1 MLILYISMLQTVNHV
16 KKNIC
21 FSFLYLYNSR
31 WFVIFAHMKK
41 ITIIIVSIIIGVSFL
56 GLLFIQMQYINQMIK
71 MRKEQFDESVI
82 RSLDQASRNLEQNET
97 FRYLEKV
104 ANEALLDKRD
114 STPEKLNTKKII
126 SQTTKYSIQG
136 NTASFEL
143 QTHVKHPSAIPKVLR
158 LKSSNSISEASKNFQ
173 EYVKNAYVYQKGLL
187 DEVVYSILYTASDK
201 PLEERINFKLL
212 DQDIRYALEN
222 NGISIPYHFT
232 VSTSDGREVYR
243 CPDYEEKGEY
253 YSYSQVLFRND
264 PSNKMGIVKIHFPD
278 MNTYLLGTARMMIPA
293 LAFTIILFVTFV
305 FTIYVIFRQKK
316 ITEMK
321 NDFINNMT
329 HEFKTPISSIS
340 LAAQMLNDK
349 SITKSEA
356 MYENLSRVINDET
369 KRLRFQ
375 VEKVLQMS
383 LYDRDNIAFK
393 QKELDANTLIEGV
406 IKTFTLK
413 VSQNGGQIISDLQAK
428 KSMIYVDEMHFT
440 NVIFNLMD
448 NAVKYKRD
456 DTDLQLTVRTWNTGN
471 KINISIEDN
480 GIGIQ
485 KDDLKRIFEKFYRVH
500 TGNKHD
506 VKGFGLGLA
515 YVKKIVSLQKGTI
528 RAESEYGHGTKFII
542 TLFTLNN

>member
-1 MLILYISMLQTVNHV
+1 MNL
-16 KKNIC
+16 K
-21 FSFLYLYNSR
+21 R
-31 WFVIFAHMKK
+31 
-41 ITIIIVSIIIGVSFL
+41 TIINTCIA
-56 GLLFIQMQYINQMIK
+56 
-71 MRKEQFDESVI
+71 
-82 RSLDQASRNLEQNET
+82 AS
-97 FRYLEKV
+97 
-104 ANEALLDKRD
+104 AM
-114 STPEKLNTKKII
+114 
-126 SQTTKYSIQG
+126 
-136 NTASFEL
+136 
-143 QTHVKHPSAIPKVLR
+143 
-158 LKSSNSISEASKNFQ
+158 
-173 EYVKNAYVYQKGLL
+173 
-187 DEVVYSILYTASDK
+187 LYTSCELDLVPLDYYGSGSYWKTVPQVESYMNGIHVDLRASNFNRQFLLGEARGGTSKSGTSSLITSINYD
-201 PLEERINFKLL
+201 RIKENNLDADNTGISGWNNIYGYIFDCNLLIQEVEGTALQSENASTINYLL
-212 DQDIRYALEN
+212 DQDIRNALEN

-232 VSTSDGREVYR
+232 VATNDGREVYR
-243 CPDYEEKGEY
+243 CPDYEEKGKD

-264 PSNKMGIVKIHFPD
+264 PAGKIGIVRIHFPD
-278 MNTYLLGTARMMIPA
+278 MNSYLLETARMMIPA

-316 ITEMK
+316 VTEMK

-340 LAAQMLNDK
+340 LAAQMLSDQ
-349 SITKSEA
+349 SIKKSEA

-393 QKELDANTLIEGV
+393 QKELDAHQLLAGV

-413 VSQNGGQIISDLQAK
+413 VSQNGGSISSDFKAEQAE
-428 KSMIYVDEMHFT
+428 IYVDEMHFT

-456 DTDLQLTVRTWNTGN
+456 DVELHLTLRTWNTGD

-485 KDDLKRIFEKFYRVH
+485 KDDLKRIFDKFYRVH

-515 YVKKIVSLQKGTI
+515 YVKKIVGLQNGVI
-528 RAESEYGHGTKFII
+528 HAESEYGHGTKFII
-542 TLFTLNN
+542 TLPTIKK

>member
-1 MLILYISMLQTVNHV
+1 MLILYISMFQTVNHV